1 MWKVNN
7 QRQCCRI
14 FYMARKHLSTE
25 AAPPKPSPPP
35 PAPPAPKKGG
45 FGFFK
50 FLGVTIPAVGGGII
64 GYAWY
69 DAEFRKQMESNVPYA
84 KEVFE
89 AIFPSTEPKSPSTSS
104 WPQTSKKKEE
114 VSHLGVQNDASLQP
128 LSLGT
133 DPQQN
138 SSLKTKNLFK
148 MLEDPEKRLTEEVI
162 AHRLNPLHGLT
173 APEVAT
179 QQSYLPQL
187 QEIDLEQLLKSPP
200 HEEKNSKGQSTA
212 LNTEKETDKKV
223 EKTSE
228 KQSVEAQ
235 LRRIEDEEKADN
247 AAFEVAVHKLL
258 TNCESLSEEAVKA
271 QVDYASAVRN
281 HTKLLRQAMD
291 DTADILQKDAQ
302 WEAVAIAYSEREYA
316 KDRAHD
322 LIAEAKRTIEN
333 LREIINSGKSNKVT
347 KQNPAIVPASKRI
360 SDFLK
365 DISGSTAQ
373 IRQAESEANVMLK
386 YKDLVDKGKKQFQK
400 EIESLLPDVK
410 IGNGKKLSEDELNA
424 LIAHAHRRIEQ
435 LQKQIAEHLAMERQ
449 RLNTA
454 LETQRQEDI
463 HLTNSAVLDERVR
476 LKQEFDVE
484 QQKMEMEYLVKMEA
498 EVRKQLAR
506 QAAAHSDHI
515 KDVLAVQQDQLGQE
529 FNRELHAKLLEEREK
544 FQTEVAG
551 WISRLKGIEA
561 AVDARADSEKIA
573 RSAQDLWLACIAL
586 NAILHF
592 GNESE
597 TDEKKPVPL
606 RSKVEA
612 ILNSGMKHPF
622 VETVANAIPTEALD
636 KGVNTE
642 DELRSRFMRV
652 ARICRRLGLVQAPNT
667 SLYKYFVSYFH
678 SFLVF
683 DHISAEEPSDEVDL
697 AKLDNFD
704 LIAYAQYWMEKG
716 SLELA
721 LKFMSQLNGESRK
734 AASDWIRDARLLL
747 ETKQCAFTLTAFA
760 SATGLANTF

>member
-1 MWKVNN
+1 MWKAKN
-7 QRQCCRI
+7 QRQCRKI
-14 FYMARKHLSTE
+14 LDIARRQLSAE

-35 PAPPAPKKGG
+35 PAPQAPKSGG

-50 FLGVTIPAVGGGII
+50 FLGVTIPAVGGGIL

-69 DAEFRKQMESNVPYA
+69 DPEFKKQVESNIPYA
-84 KEVFE
+84 KDVFE
-89 AIFPSTEPKSPSTSS
+89 AVLPATQTKAPVTSS
-104 WPQTSKKKEE
+104 WPQISQGTEKASP
-114 VSHLGVQNDASLQP
+114 LNTQGDASLQP
-128 LSLGT
+128 LFKES
-133 DPQQN
+133 DPQQKEEPR
-138 SSLKTKNLFK
+138 SKNPFD
-148 MLEDPEKRLTEEVI
+148 MLEDPEKRITEEII
-162 AHRLNPLHGLT
+162 AHRSNPLHGFT
-173 APEVAT
+173 APEVPT

-187 QEIDLEQLLKSPP
+187 REIDLEQMLKYPV
-200 HEEKNSKGQSTA
+200 EEKSKEQSTA
-212 LNTEKETDKKV
+212 LSTEKETDKKESRV
-223 EKTSE
+223 TD
-228 KQSVEAQ
+228 KQAVEAQ

-247 AAFEVAVHKLL
+247 AALEVAIHKLL
-258 TNCESLSEEAVKA
+258 TNSESLSEEAVKA

-291 DTADILQKDAQ
+291 DTSDILQKDAQ

-316 KDRAHD
+316 KDRAND
-322 LIAEAKRTIEN
+322 LVAEAKRTIEK
-333 LREIINSGKSNKVT
+333 LREVIGNGKSSKAT
-347 KQNPAIVPASKRI
+347 KQNPAIVPASKKI
-360 SDFLK
+360 NEFLK
-365 DISGSTAQ
+365 DIGGSAAQ

-410 IGNGKKLSEDELNA
+410 IGTGKKLSEDELNA

-435 LQKQIAEHLAMERQ
+435 LQKQVAEHLAMERQ
-449 RLNTA
+449 RLKTA
-454 LETQRQEDI
+454 LETQRQEDV
-463 HLTNSAVLDERVR
+463 HLTNSAVLDERAR

-484 QQKMEMEYLVKMEA
+484 QQKMEMEYLVQLEA

-515 KDVLAVQQDQLGQE
+515 KDVLAVQQDQLAQE
-529 FNRELHAKLLEEREK
+529 FNRELNAKLLEEREK

-561 AVDARADSEKIA
+561 AVDARADSEKLA

-612 ILNSGMKHPF
+612 IMNSGLKHPF
-622 VETVANAIPTEALD
+622 VETVAKAIPAEALD
-636 KGVNTE
+636 EGVNTE
-642 DELRSRFMRV
+642 DELKARFVRV

-667 SLYKYFVSYFH
+667 SLYKYLVSYFH

-683 DHISAEEPSDEVDL
+683 DHIHAQGAADELDL

-704 LIAYAQYWMEKG
+704 LIAYAQYWMDRG

-721 LKFMSQLNGESRK
+721 LKFMTQLSGESRR
-734 AASDWIRDARLLL
+734 AASGWITDARLLL